1 MGYKLIPLTFLLLLL
16 TYPIGAQET
25 GTLYLKKVN
34 GKIGWFE
41 SGNTQ
46 KHWEYTGEIF
56 EGKPNGKG
64 TLISP
69 FENYSGEF
77 KNGKMHGQISH
88 IFEWLFQHQV
98 LILLLLEILE
108 AFPKQLL
115 HQ

>member
-1 MGYKLIPLTFLLLLL
+1 MGYKFITFTFSILLL
-16 TYPIGAQET
+16 TYNLAAQET
-25 GTLYLKKVN
+25 GTLFLKKVN

-69 FENYSGEF
+69 FEKIKTVFLY
-77 KNGKMHGQISH
+77 
-88 IFEWLFQHQV
+88 
-98 LILLLLEILE
+98 
-108 AFPKQLL
+108 
-115 HQ
+115 